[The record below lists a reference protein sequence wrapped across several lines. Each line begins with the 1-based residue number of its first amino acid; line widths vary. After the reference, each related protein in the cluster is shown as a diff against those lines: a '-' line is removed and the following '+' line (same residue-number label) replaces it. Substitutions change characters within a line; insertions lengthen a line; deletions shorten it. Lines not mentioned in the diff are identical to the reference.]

1 MFRSTVRCLRISIL
15 KYIICGEKYVSVPCI
30 KESVGSKNEK
40 AGNFGQLKS
49 GKTVLKIEGTICP
62 IKDRPRLVNST
73 SIFFLIL
80 TKEPE

>member
-1 MFRSTVRCLRISIL
+1 MIKNMNLEVYYIWRKICIS
-15 KYIICGEKYVSVPCI
+15 SI

-49 GKTVLKIEGTICP
+49 GQTVLKIEGTIFP

>member
-1 MFRSTVRCLRISIL
+1 MIKNMNLEVYYIWRKICIS
-15 KYIICGEKYVSVPCI
+15 SI

-49 GKTVLKIEGTICP
+49 GKTALKIEGTIFP